1 MLSDNERVLV
11 AILVFFGVLVIVC
24 CAFLFYDYI
33 SDGEFDGQEF
43 KGYDKDNDRFLNW
56 EVRETIEYSYEECK
70 DINRS
75 EPIKRLFKRDYR
87 LTMCPQAYVV
97 LYDESQKIVFMYN
110 RENEK
115 VENPTILTISV
126 SCDNS
131 TGEC

>member
-1 MLSDNERVLV
+1 MLNDNQKVTV
-11 AILVFFGVLVIVC
+11 FILSFIGIIILFMCSYYLYDFF
-24 CAFLFYDYI
+24 
-33 SDGEFDGQEF
+33 SDGEFDGQKYE
-43 KGYDKDNDRFLNW
+43 GYDQINRRYLNW

-75 EPIKRLFKRDYR
+75 KLIKRLFKRDYR

-115 VENPTILTISV
+115 TENPTILTISV
-126 SCDNS
+126 SCDNA
-131 TGEC
+131 TGKC